1 MGGTGMETAAI
12 MEAVKTALNCATQ
25 LSIEKERE
33 ITERQRIRAQAEV
46 CIEKIRADLA
56 RDIHKIDMDHM
67 VRMTM
72 INQVCG
78 CINTNLSEEG
88 FYICKQLLEIL
99 KIDAANRRELPKNE
113 YELPMK
119 FSI

>member
-1 MGGTGMETAAI
+1 MKVENFDSMAI
-12 MEAVKTALNCATQ
+12 TDVLKTAINCATQ
-25 LSIEKERE
+25 LSEERERE
-33 ITERQRIRAQAEV
+33 ITERERIRAQAEV
-46 CIEKIRADLA
+46 CIAKLRMDLE
-56 RDIHKIDMDHM
+56 RDIHIIDMDHM

-72 INQVCG
+72 INQVCS

-99 KIDAANRRELPKNE
+99 KLDASSRRQIPKNE

-119 FSI
+119 FNV